1 MTWVALSASQIGSRH
16 VRDGRANQDAH
27 LTTTSTYGAV
37 AAAADGHGHHAHPRS
52 GTGALL
58 AVRHLTELLETALP
72 ELTTVTVAETIVRD
86 RIGPALVA
94 AWRAAVEADAAAEPF
109 PSGEHPDG
117 PEETWLRYGTTVLAL
132 AATHEVVVVLQ
143 LGDGDAVV
151 VSDTGEVRSPLPPDE
166 LLDGVRTTSLCQPD
180 PLASLRVVALP
191 AAEVRLAYVCTDG
204 FGKPQLD
211 RHWWHQVGTELAQR
225 AAEHGPGW
233 LAERLPGWL
242 EEPAAV
248 GGDDTTMAVLVGTS

>member
-1 MTWVALSASQIGSRH
+1 PGTRRRARRRPLLAAPLHRQRGDPAAACRQPRAARRLHRVGLQGRQPRRIHAGPRRRRDQHPAAGTHRHSDLELAAMTWAALSASQIGSRH

-151 VSDTGEVRSPLPPDE
+151 VSD
-166 LLDGVRTTSLCQPD
+166 
-180 PLASLRVVALP
+180 
-191 AAEVRLAYVCTDG
+191 
-204 FGKPQLD
+204 
-211 RHWWHQVGTELAQR
+211 
-225 AAEHGPGW
+225 
-233 LAERLPGWL
+233 
-242 EEPAAV
+242 
-248 GGDDTTMAVLVGTS
+248 